1 MELLAS
7 NITSIVQ
14 IRLAVPKAYRPVMDR
29 LAITNWDTMGTVE
42 GVEAEEASSIV
53 HEPVIETCR
62 RRNIPFQAVNHGIL

>member
-14 IRLAVPKAYRPVMDR
+14 IRVAVPKAYRPVMDR

-53 HEPVIETCR
+53 HEPVIETRR